1 MRRHYDASDN
11 SCRLRFH
18 TQTGGSTLSAQQPL
32 NNVVRVTIQ
41 ALAATLGGSQSL
53 HTNSYDEALTL
64 PTKEAAKLAL
74 RTQQIIASES
84 GITRTAD
91 PLGGSYYVEALTDE
105 IERSALHYLETIEE
119 LGGASKAIEY
129 MVEEIQT
136 AAYKVQLD
144 VEAGRRKIVGVNVH
158 TEEDEGRHI
167 EKPDYELLEQEQITR
182 LRSHKERRV
191 DVEIRAQL
199 EDLRSAARGDENLMP
214 RLISSVKA
222 GVTVGE
228 LSDALRSEWGAYH
241 G

>member
-1 MRRHYDASDN
+1 MNIAD
-11 SCRLRFH
+11 
-18 TQTGGSTLSAQQPL
+18 
-32 NNVVRVTIQ
+32 I
-41 ALAATLGGSQSL
+41 
-53 HTNSYDEALTL
+53 DE
-64 PTKEAAKLAL
+64 
-74 RTQQIIASES
+74 I
-84 GITRTAD
+84 
-91 PLGGSYYVEALTDE
+91 VEAT
-105 IERSALHYLETIEE
+105 E
-119 LGGASKAIEY
+119 LVEQVGKAIEY

-158 TEEDEGRHI
+158 TEEDESRHI

-182 LRSHKERRV
+182 LRSHKEGRV

-222 GVTVGE
+222 GVTLGE